1 MSRKFGGFKVSAEQ
15 LAVAQKEE
23 KSTQK
28 KEKKEVKFFL
38 PGQHEIEISL
48 LEEKKPVAADSTWI
62 NYWLEVTGTG
72 SKRTGVNVS
81 VPTES
86 LSFNGKD
93 DNYPKTKL
101 LQLLNALG
109 YEVTPKNLAT
119 ILEQTF
125 GKPERMV
132 GRRMIIEVG
141 YDGAHLTLNAGKF
154 NLVSRWGRPLKDK
167 ATGEALVFSD
177 RAAAELYCETNQ
189 VKLQKFPVIIE
200 FKPASSDS
208 DNSSDSNSTF
218 G

>member
-15 LAVAQKEE
+15 LAVAEKTE
-23 KSTQK
+23 KSSQK

-38 PGQHEIEISL
+38 PGQHEVEISL
-48 LEEKKPVAADSTWI
+48 LEEKNPVAADPTWI

-72 SKRTGVNVS
+72 SKRTGVNIS

-101 LQLLNALG
+101 LQLLSALG
-109 YEVTPKNLAT
+109 YEVTPKNLAS

-132 GRRMIIEVG
+132 GRRMTIQVG
-141 YDGAHLTLNAGKF
+141 YDSAHLVPAGGKL

-167 ATGEALVFSD
+167 ATGEPLSFAD
-177 RAAAELYCETNQ
+177 RAAAELYCETNK
-189 VKLQKFPVIIE
+189 VKLQKFPVITE
-200 FKPASSDS
+200 FKNAQSEESNESSGS
-208 DNSSDSNSTF
+208 AF
-218 G
+218 

>member
-15 LAVAQKEE
+15 LAVAE
-23 KSTQK
+23 KVDKSNQK
-28 KEKKEVKFFL
+28 KEKKEVRFFL
-38 PGQHEIEISL
+38 PGQHEVEISL
-48 LEEKKPVAADSTWI
+48 LEEKNPVVSDPTWV

-72 SKRTGVNVS
+72 SKRTGANIS

-101 LQLLNALG
+101 LQLLTALG
-109 YEVTPKNLAT
+109 YEVTPKNLAR

-125 GKPERMV
+125 GKPEQMV

-141 YDGAHLTLNAGKF
+141 YDGAHLALTSGKF

-177 RAAAELYCETNQ
+177 RSAAELYCESNQ
-189 VKLQKFPVIIE
+189 VKLQKFPVIVE
-200 FKPASSDS
+200 FKLASSAVPS
-208 DNSSDSNSTF
+208 ENGF
-218 G
+218 GD